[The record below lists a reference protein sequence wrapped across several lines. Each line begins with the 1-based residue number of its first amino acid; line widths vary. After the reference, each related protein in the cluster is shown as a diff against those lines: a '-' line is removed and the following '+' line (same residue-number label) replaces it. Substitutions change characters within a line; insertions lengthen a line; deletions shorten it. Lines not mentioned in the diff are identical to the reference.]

1 MTAYGNSCSPGSE
14 KNIKI
19 TATGDCLKS
28 GLYELFAGFRQ
39 IDNFTNAAG
48 EIVSISRDEN
58 FLAANAIILNKFS
71 SGHFRKLEIHPDT
84 IIFDNTICSRSN
96 AQCYRSDFTFPV
108 LSYSQTHENLLGFTG
123 RYKHLF
129 PAGSLLYPA
138 KSPVQD
144 SAVQKALFNEFEKAL
159 SLFRDHYFDGIR
171 AFRGRGLGLTP
182 SGDDFI
188 AGVLYGTHCLEA
200 IKRED
205 FSGIRNKTFE
215 IAKGKNLFSNNMLQ
229 MALEARYFKRLKDF
243 LLALFYPG
251 TTNPEQAFRQ
261 LIATGHT
268 SGADLLAG
276 FFAVVLANVGEQN
289 PITFTK
295 IWYFC
300 KNLRN
305 EKYINIIR
313 ELF

>member
-1 MTAYGNSCSPGSE
+1 MEIPVPLVQK

-19 TATGDCLKS
+19 TATGDCLKP
-28 GLYELFAGFRQ
+28 GLYELFASFRQ
-39 IDNFTNAAG
+39 IDNFANAAG
-48 EIVSISRDEN
+48 EVVSISRDEN
-58 FLAANAIILNKFS
+58 FLAANAIILNEFS
-71 SGHFRKLEIHPDT
+71 SGQFRKLEIHPDT

-108 LSYSQTHENLLGFTG
+108 LSSSQTHENLLGFTG

-129 PAGSLLYPA
+129 PAGSLLCLLDPA
-138 KSPVQD
+138 ESPVPG
-144 SAVQKALFNEFEKAL
+144 SAVQKALFNEFEKAF
-159 SLFRDHYFDGIR
+159 SLFRDHYFDSIR

-215 IAKGKNLFSNNMLQ
+215 IAKGKNLFSNNLLQ

-243 LLALFYPG
+243 LQAFFYPG
-251 TTNPEQAFRQ
+251 TTSPEPAFRQ

-276 FFAVVLANVGEQN
+276 FVTVVLNQSLIFSG
-289 PITFTK
+289 K
-295 IWYFC
+295 
-300 KNLRN
+300 R
-305 EKYINIIR
+305 
-313 ELF
+313 